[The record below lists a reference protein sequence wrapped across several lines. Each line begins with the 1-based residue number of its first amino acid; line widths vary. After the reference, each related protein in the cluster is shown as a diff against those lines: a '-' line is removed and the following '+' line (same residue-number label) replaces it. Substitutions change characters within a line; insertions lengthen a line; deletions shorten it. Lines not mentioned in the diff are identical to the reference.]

1 MHLPR
6 RSIRN
11 IQPLP
16 SIYTVFP
23 VNTEDNNSSE
33 HSGKCLIRHIE
44 DGIEVLPLEMS
55 NVLSAPILSPDQA
68 EKELFIVSQEESS
81 PSDKPL
87 PRLPKTLWARLSTK
101 QRIVA
106 LIGVQL
112 ALMLTIGLSLLAAK
126 QRVSSRQVQHEQTSS
141 PIQSNTIP

>member
-6 RSIRN
+6 RSVKN

-23 VNTEDNNSSE
+23 VNSEENSSSE

-44 DGIEVLPLEMS
+44 DGIQVVPLEMS

-68 EKELFIVSQEESS
+68 EKELFIVGQEETS

-87 PRLPKTLWARLSTK
+87 PRLPNTLWARLSAR
-101 QRIVA
+101 QRILA
-106 LIGVQL
+106 LVGIQL

-126 QRVSSRQVQHEQTSS
+126 RHVSARQVPREQISS
-141 PIQSNTIP
+141 PI